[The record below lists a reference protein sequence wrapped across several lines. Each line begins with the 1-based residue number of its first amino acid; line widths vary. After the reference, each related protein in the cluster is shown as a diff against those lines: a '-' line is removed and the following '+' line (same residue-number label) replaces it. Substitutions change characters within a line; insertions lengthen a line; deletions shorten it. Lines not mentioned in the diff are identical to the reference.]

1 MQEKQCGKRK
11 EEKKEIKKQG
21 EQQERKEQQEQGRE
35 FVRLRLTP
43 HGIDVS
49 NQVFVDFML

>member
-1 MQEKQCGKRK
+1 MIEKH
-11 EEKKEIKKQG
+11 EKLGLLEVTG
-21 EQQERKEQQEQGRE
+21 EE
-35 FVRLRLTP
+35 FVHLKLTS